1 MLGRDFASLF
11 MTLLLLK
18 DQHHDNGHAS
28 KTHMYVF
35 PHPVSVLFLT
45 KTCLDMFFSKACI
58 FIVERNCCF
67 KIVREFHDSGSTLK
81 IFEVHVTLC

>member
-1 MLGRDFASLF
+1 MIMDMQVRHIRVSSSGFSFIPDINLS
-11 MTLLLLK
+11 
-18 DQHHDNGHAS
+18 GH
-28 KTHMYVF
+28 V
-35 PHPVSVLFLT
+35 
-45 KTCLDMFFSKACI
+45 FSKACI